1 MKFRVFRPYSLV
13 LISNFFNKYLMNINQ
28 RIFNI
33 SAHLVEERLKMAPKS
48 GRGKQRG
55 DKKKKEEKGINLF
68 FYLNLI

>member
-1 MKFRVFRPYSLV
+1 
-13 LISNFFNKYLMNINQ
+13 MNINQ

>member
-1 MKFRVFRPYSLV
+1 
-13 LISNFFNKYLMNINQ
+13 MNINQ

-33 SAHLVEERLKMAPKS
+33 SAHSVEERLKMAPKS